1 MWLELHMI
9 ATSKRNYEFK
19 TTYDYD
25 FNSLLM
31 FGITH
36 IRDLTHEHWKKG
48 RRFDNFVVNGG
59 GTISCHSD
67 NLQCHQW
74 RQSCQ
79 FDGLLFSVESVHRAA
94 FSSHLL

>member
-36 IRDLTHEHWKKG
+36 IRDLTHEHWKK
-48 RRFDNFVVNGG
+48 VVDL
-59 GTISCHSD
+59 TTLSS
-67 NLQCHQW
+67 L
-74 RQSCQ
+74 
-79 FDGLLFSVESVHRAA
+79 VAA
-94 FSSHLL
+94 P